1 MTESN
6 AQYVVENS
14 KHYVSWAKLDSLVAT
29 VQIHLEHKGRKP
41 DVIMGISRGGLV
53 PAVILSHRMNLPMV
67 PLRWSTRD
75 FLYNDEDTI
84 NDISDE
90 IQDGKT
96 VLIIDDICDTGH
108 TFRLLADFFDNLP
121 GVDKDKIIWAAL
133 HRREGAAFDLDICAE
148 VIQDEGWVVYPYEQG

>member
-1 MTESN
+1 M
-6 AQYVVENS
+6 AEN
-14 KHYVSWAKLDSLVAT
+14 KQYVSWTKLDSLVAT
-29 VQIHLEHKGRKP
+29 VQFHIENGKRRP

-53 PAVILSHRMNLPMV
+53 PGVILSHKMNLPMV

-75 FLYNDEDTI
+75 FLYSDEDTI

-90 IQDGKT
+90 IADGKT

-121 GVDKDKIIWAAL
+121 GVNKDKIIWAAL
-133 HRREGAAFDLDICAE
+133 HKRHNSEFDLDVFAE
-148 VIQDEGWVVYPYEQG
+148 EVQGESWIVYPYEQG

>member
-1 MTESN
+1 MDN
-6 AQYVVENS
+6 
-14 KHYVSWAKLDSLVAT
+14 KHYVSWQKLDSLVAT
-29 VQIHLEHKGRKP
+29 VQFHIDNGARKP

-53 PAVILSHRMNLPMV
+53 PAVILSHKMNLPMV

-90 IQDGKT
+90 IADGKT

-133 HRREGAAFDLDICAE
+133 HRRDGAEFELDVCAE
-148 VIQDEGWVVYPYEQG
+148 DVNDEGWVVYPYETG